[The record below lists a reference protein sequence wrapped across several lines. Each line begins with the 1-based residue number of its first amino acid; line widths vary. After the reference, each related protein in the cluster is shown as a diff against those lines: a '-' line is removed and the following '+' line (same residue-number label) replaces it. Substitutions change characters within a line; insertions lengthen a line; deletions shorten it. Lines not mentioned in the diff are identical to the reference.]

1 MSYQLEIDPKQL
13 EKLTKVPDEIGK
25 RAFKYLV
32 QEIQAGFIDESPV
45 DKGRLQKWKL
55 KKVND
60 WEYKI
65 HDGPEYAL
73 HVALGT
79 GIYGKHKRPIVPVR
93 AKMLRFK
100 TKSGNIVFAKSVKGQ
115 KPNPYHERGVAR
127 GEKRVDEFIRRAQR
141 EVESGI

>member
-1 MSYQLEIDPKQL
+1 MYNLEIDPKQL
-13 EKLTKVPDEIGK
+13 EKLTKVPDQVGK
-25 RAFKYLV
+25 RAFKYLAM
-32 QEIQAGFIDESPV
+32 EIQAGFIDESPV

-73 HVALGT
+73 FVALGT
-79 GIYGKHKRPIVPVR
+79 GIYGERGTPIVPKR
-93 AKMLRFK
+93 AQFLRFVNK
-100 TKSGNIVFAKSVKGQ
+100 QGQVIFTKSVKGQ

-127 GEKRVDEFIRRAQR
+127 GEKRVDEFVRRAQR
-141 EVESGI
+141 EVEGGV

>member
-1 MSYQLEIDPKQL
+1 MYNLEIDPKQL
-13 EKLTKVPDEIGK
+13 EKLTKVPDQVGK
-25 RAFKYLV
+25 RTFKYLV
-32 QEIQAGFIDESPV
+32 MEIQAGFIDESPV

-73 HVALGT
+73 FVALGT
-79 GIYGKHKRPIVPVR
+79 GIYGERGKPIVPVH
-93 AKMLRFK
+93 AQALRFEIGGK
-100 TKSGNIVFAKSVKGQ
+100 VIFAKSVKGQ

-127 GEKRVDEFIRRAQR
+127 GEKRIDEFIRRAQR
-141 EVESGI
+141 EVEGGV